1 MALVGA
7 AGVHHHELGTGFF
20 DQAGGGGMVGDVFLL
35 AHALHTRALEARDQH
50 LTGTGGLDGGA
61 HVRLPDVRALR
72 GHTEAVGDGNRLFI
86 VGVGQ
91 HAFVQFGAARRQ

>member
-50 LTGTGGLDGGA
+50 LTGAGGLDGGA
-61 HVRLPDVRALR
+61 HVRLPGIRALR
-72 GHTEAVGDGNRLFI
+72 GHAEAIGDGDRSLVI
-86 VGVGQ
+86 GVGE
-91 HAFVQFGAARRQ
+91 HTLVQFGAARRQ